1 MKIRIHD
8 GDVPI
13 DDLLRAHLERR
24 LGYALSAFGDRV
36 KDIVVRVSSDAPAG
50 SPPLNRCDIDVT
62 LRPRHLRVADTGAN
76 PFMAVANASDRLVR
90 AVGRAVEREQAWTAG
105 GPSQPKKKRRR

>member
-8 GDVPI
+8 GGIAI

-36 KDIVVRVSSDAPAG
+36 RDIVVRVSADTPSR

-62 LRPRHLRVADTGAN
+62 LRPRQIRVADTGAN

-90 AVGRAVEREQAWTAG
+90 AVSRALEREQAWASG
-105 GPSQPKKKRRR
+105 GPFLPKKRRR